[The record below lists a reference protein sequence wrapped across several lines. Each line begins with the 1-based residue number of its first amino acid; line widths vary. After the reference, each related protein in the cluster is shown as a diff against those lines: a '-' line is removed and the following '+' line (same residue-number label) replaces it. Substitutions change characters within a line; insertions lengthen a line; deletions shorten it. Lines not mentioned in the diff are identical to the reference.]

1 MYTLIIVDDEQ
12 EIRDGLS
19 QFIDWA
25 AIGFECV
32 GTAAGG
38 HEAMQMIEKLRPDV
52 ALCDIRMP
60 GMTGLDIARR
70 LYESKS
76 GTLLVLLSA
85 YRDFEYARTA
95 MTYNVRYYIIKS
107 TRYAELVETFQRIRQ
122 ELDESHLFVQTED
135 GLTQEICRYV
145 ERHLDTASLD
155 AVALHFQRSASGI
168 SRHFHQHTGTM
179 FSQYLLRRRMQR
191 AVELL
196 MDGRR
201 KIAAISEQLG
211 YANPQNFAR
220 TFRQY
225 FGMTPREYR
234 EGQGVITQE
243 PDNEENA

>member
-1 MYTLIIVDDEQ
+1 M
-12 EIRDGLS
+12 
-19 QFIDWA
+19 
-25 AIGFECV
+25 
-32 GTAAGG
+32 
-38 HEAMQMIEKLRPDV
+38 K
-52 ALCDIRMP
+52 
-60 GMTGLDIARR
+60 
-70 LYESKS
+70 
-76 GTLLVLLSA
+76 
-85 YRDFEYARTA
+85 
-95 MTYNVRYYIIKS
+95 
-107 TRYAELVETFQRIRQ
+107 
-122 ELDESHLFVQTED
+122 
-135 GLTQEICRYV
+135 
-145 ERHLDTASLD
+145 
-155 AVALHFQRSASGI
+155 RSASGI

>member
-1 MYTLIIVDDEQ
+1 MYTLIIADDEQ
-12 EIRDGLS
+12 EIREGLS
-19 QFIDWA
+19 RFIDWT

-38 HEAMQMIEKLRPDV
+38 HEAMQMIEGLQPDV

-60 GMTGLDIARR
+60 GMTGLDIARQ
-70 LYESKS
+70 LYERKS
-76 GTLLVLLSA
+76 STLLVLLSA

-95 MTYNVRYYIIKS
+95 MACNVHYYIIKS

-122 ELDESHLFVQTED
+122 ELDENHLFVQTED
-135 GLTQEICRYV
+135 GLTREICRYV
-145 ERHLDTASLD
+145 ERHLDMVSLD
-155 AVALHFQRSASGI
+155 SVALHFHRSASGI

-191 AVELL
+191 AGELL
-196 MDGRR
+196 LDGRQ

-211 YANPQNFAR
+211 YTNPQNFAR
-220 TFRQY
+220 TFRQC

-234 EGQGVITQE
+234 DRQGVITQE